1 MRDRKITPTEPRR
14 ERDGKRAPR
23 GAKSKQATT
32 ARKQARQRKHA
43 QQGRA

>member
-1 MRDRKITPTEPRR
+1 MRDRKITPNDK

-23 GAKSKQATT
+23 GAKSKQATN
-32 ARKQARQRKHA
+32 ARKQARERKHA

>member
-1 MRDRKITPTEPRR
+1 MRDRKITPSNR

-23 GAKSKQATT
+23 GAKSKQATN
-32 ARKQARQRKHA
+32 ARKQARRRKHE